1 MSYGVPRSPTRQ
13 GNGLPPVPSSPAHTH
28 TAAELNVA
36 SSRITPFD
44 TLVIVGVF
52 FGSFPAPAFDT
63 AVPTARPVYGSNE
76 SADIQLINVLNGV
89 VSALTSCFN

>member
-1 MSYGVPRSPTRQ
+1 MGSLA
-13 GNGLPPVPSSPAHTH
+13 LPLARETDFHPCLHLPHTH

-76 SADIQLINVLNGV
+76 SGDIQLINVLNGV